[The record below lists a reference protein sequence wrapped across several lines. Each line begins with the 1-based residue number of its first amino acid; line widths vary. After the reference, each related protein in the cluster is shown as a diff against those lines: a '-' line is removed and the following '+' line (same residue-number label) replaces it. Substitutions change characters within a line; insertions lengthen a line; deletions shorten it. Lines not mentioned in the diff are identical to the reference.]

1 MIKRITIEILAK
13 TKYLNINIECFNLII
28 SRDIPWLYD
37 MYASGCVECALKGRL
52 DVQEEVYGYCR
63 TKTIKLY

>member
-1 MIKRITIEILAK
+1 MIEILAK
-13 TKYLNINIECFNLII
+13 TRYLYIKIECFNLII
-28 SRDIPWLYD
+28 QKDIPWIYD
-37 MYASGCVECALKGRL
+37 MYASGGVECALKGRL

>member
-1 MIKRITIEILAK
+1 MIEILAK
-13 TKYLNINIECFNLII
+13 TRCLYIKIECFNLII
-28 SRDIPWLYD
+28 PKDIPLLYD
-37 MYASGCVECALKGRL
+37 MYASGGVECALKGRL